1 MTLAR
6 IRLIV
11 FAVAFVGW
19 LAWLGYA
26 VTQRGTAPI
35 LSRAQL
41 IASTDLIVAEVT
53 TSGDGTPTTRVLVRE
68 AVRGADGVDPGGS
81 VTVTNLP
88 AAIVPAETGE
98 EFQNLPAGDYL
109 LPLVKV
115 SDGTYRIAGLPRSPG
130 LEPAAPA
137 RPVVYP
143 WSATTREQLQSLGV
157 ISGR

>member
-11 FAVAFVGW
+11 FAAAFVGW

-35 LSRAQL
+35 VSRAQL
-41 IASTDLIVAEVT
+41 IGATDLIVAGVT
-53 TSGDGTPTTRVLVRE
+53 TGRDGTPATQVTVRE
-68 AVRGADGVDPGGS
+68 AVRGGDGIGTGDTL
-81 VTVTNLP
+81 TVANLP

-98 EFQNLPAGDYL
+98 EFQNLPEGDYL

-115 SDGTYRIAGLPRSPG
+115 SDGTYRVAGLPRSPG

-137 RPVVYP
+137 RPVVYT
-143 WSATTREQLQSLGV
+143 WSDATREQLRSLGV
-157 ISGR
+157 IP